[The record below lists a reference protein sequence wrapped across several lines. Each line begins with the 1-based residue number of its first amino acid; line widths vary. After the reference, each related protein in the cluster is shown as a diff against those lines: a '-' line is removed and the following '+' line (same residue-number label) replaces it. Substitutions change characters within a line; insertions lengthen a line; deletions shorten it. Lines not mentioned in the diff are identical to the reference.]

1 MLLPDIIK
9 TEAQRNA
16 AFGMD
21 PEDLDIVVIDPSRTM
36 QTLIRSMILPMRPKR
51 LRFHENAT
59 DALQAMMLE
68 PPTLV
73 FSEWSMRPM
82 SGNRLLKIMRNRKL
96 DTLCFVPVIVVTG
109 DATRRN
115 VETALRAGAQ
125 AVLAKPVS
133 STDFRKRIDFVLS
146 DERPFEPVGDSF
158 VVSGVAALLDKRRER
173 DRLPALLTSVGLE
186 LEAPIRAEP
195 AEPVSRAHLK
205 PSLQEARRRNARR
218 MEMALRPP
226 SSKVP
231 IEPAPSKNP
240 TTKSSRWSQIW
251 RS

>member
-1 MLLPDIIK
+1 MLLPNMIK
-9 TEAQRNA
+9 TEGQRNA

-36 QTLIRSMILPMRPKR
+36 QTLIRSMILPMRPRR
-51 LRFHENAT
+51 LRFHENVP

-73 FSEWSMRPM
+73 FSEWHMRPM
-82 SGNRLLKIMRNRKL
+82 SGNRLLKIMRNRKI

-146 DERPFEPVGDSF
+146 DERPFEPVGDQF

-186 LEAPIRAEP
+186 PEPPMRAKPIESA
-195 AEPVSRAHLK
+195 SLTDMK
-205 PSLQEARRRNARR
+205 PSLLDIRRRNARR
-218 MEMALRPP
+218 LETAI
-226 SSKVP
+226 K
-231 IEPAPSKNP
+231 PAPSKVP
-240 TTKSSRWSQIW
+240 VQTAPSQKTSGKSSRWSQIW
-251 RS
+251 HP